1 MTWRGPG
8 AGARLPA
15 RVDYPPGFGPMGPGP
30 RPSPRPGFAA
40 LRAHL
45 LVGAYP
51 APADAR
57 WLAETHG
64 VTTVVSLQDDADLA
78 SKGLDLA
85 ELEEAYREA
94 GLAFQRFPVPD
105 GDEGH
110 LVARLAAVVGHITRV
125 VDAGGRVYLHCN
137 AGYNR
142 APTVAIA
149 FLTAHEGLSPDAAR
163 AAMTACR
170 TCVPYM
176 RAVERFARG
185 RGAGRT

>member
-1 MTWRGPG
+1 
-8 AGARLPA
+8 
-15 RVDYPPGFGPMGPGP
+15 VSHPPGFGPPYP
-30 RPSPRPGFAA
+30 RPTPRPGFAT
-40 LRAHL
+40 LRDHL
-45 LVGAYP
+45 LVGEYP
-51 APADAR
+51 TPADAC

-64 VTTVVSLQDDADLA
+64 VTAVVSLQDDADLA
-78 SKGLDLA
+78 AKGLDLPV
-85 ELEEAYREA
+85 LEAAYREV

-110 LVARLAAVVGHITRV
+110 LVARLAAVVGHISRL

-163 AAMTACR
+163 AEMRACR
-170 TCVPYM
+170 ACVPYM
-176 RAVERFARG
+176 RAVEAFAR
-185 RGAGRT
+185 RRRSARES

>member
-1 MTWRGPG
+1 MEHP
-8 AGARLPA
+8 
-15 RVDYPPGFGPMGPGP
+15 FGPAS
-30 RPSPRPGFAA
+30 RPTPRPGFAA

-45 LVGAYP
+45 LVGEYP
-51 APADAR
+51 MPADAR

-64 VTTVVSLQDDADLA
+64 VTAVVSLQDDGDLA
-78 SKGLDLA
+78 AKGIDSA
-85 ELEEAYREA
+85 ALEDAYHEA
-94 GLAFQRFPVPD
+94 GLAFRRFPVPD

-110 LVARLAAVVGHITRV
+110 LVARLEAVVGHLTRV

-163 AAMTACR
+163 AAMRACR
-170 TCVPYM
+170 ACVPYM
-176 RAVERFARG
+176 RAVEAFVRHG
-185 RGAGRT
+185 RRE

>member
-1 MTWRGPG
+1 M
-8 AGARLPA
+8 
-15 RVDYPPGFGPMGPGP
+15 DDPPGFGLMGPNP
-30 RPSPRPGFAA
+30 RPTPRPGFAA

-45 LVGAYP
+45 LVGEYP
-51 APADAR
+51 MPADAR

-64 VTTVVSLQDDADLA
+64 VTAVVSLQDDADLA

-85 ELEEAYREA
+85 ALEAAYREA

-110 LVARLAAVVGHITRV
+110 LVARLAAVVGHVARI

-149 FLTAHEGLSPDAAR
+149 FLTAHEGLSADAAR
-163 AAMTACR
+163 AAMKACR

-176 RAVERFARG
+176 RAVEAFAR
-185 RGAGRT
+185 RRAPVRE

>member
-1 MTWRGPG
+1 VDHPSGSGP
-8 AGARLPA
+8 
-15 RVDYPPGFGPMGPGP
+15 FGPAP
-30 RPSPRPGFAA
+30 RPTPRPGFAA
-40 LRAHL
+40 LRPHL
-45 LVGAYP
+45 LVGEYP

-64 VTTVVSLQDDADLA
+64 VTAVVSLQDDADLA
-78 SKGLDLA
+78 AKGLDVD
-85 ELEEAYREA
+85 ELEEAYRDA
-94 GLAFQRFPVPD
+94 GLAFRRFPVPD

-110 LVARLAAVVGHITRV
+110 LVARLAAVVTHIVDV

-149 FLTAHEGLSPDAAR
+149 FLTRHEGLSVDAAR
-163 AAMTACR
+163 AAMRACR

-176 RAVERFARG
+176 RAVEAFARQ
-185 RGAGRT
+185 RRPPRA

>member
-1 MTWRGPG
+1 MTWRELWPG
-8 AGARLPA
+8 A
-15 RVDYPPGFGPMGPGP
+15 RVPSAVDHPGPGP
-30 RPSPRPGFAA
+30 FGPAPRPTPRPGFAA

-45 LVGAYP
+45 LVGEYP

-64 VTTVVSLQDDADLA
+64 VTAVVSLQDDADLA

-85 ELEEAYREA
+85 ELEEAYRDA
-94 GLAFQRFPVPD
+94 GLVFQRFPVPD
-105 GDEGH
+105 GDEDH
-110 LVARLAAVVGHITRV
+110 LVARLAAVVGHIVRL

-149 FLTAHEGLSPDAAR
+149 FLVLHESLSPDAAR
-163 AAMTACR
+163 AAMKACR
-170 TCVPYM
+170 TCVPYV
-176 RAVERFARG
+176 RAIEAYARHRKP
-185 RGAGRT
+185 RG

>member
-1 MTWRGPG
+1 MG
-8 AGARLPA
+8 
-15 RVDYPPGFGPMGPGP
+15 DDPPGYGLMGPNP
-30 RPSPRPGFAA
+30 RPTPRPGFAA
-40 LRAHL
+40 LRPHL

-57 WLAETHG
+57 WLRDTHG
-64 VTTVVSLQDDADLA
+64 VTAVVSLQDDADLA
-78 SKGLDLA
+78 AKGIDLA
-85 ELEEAYREA
+85 ALEGAYRDA

-110 LVARLAAVVGHITRV
+110 LVARLAAVVGHIGRI
-125 VDAGGRVYLHCN
+125 VDTGGRVYLHCN

-149 FLTAHEGLSPDAAR
+149 FLTAHEGLTPVAAR
-163 AAMTACR
+163 AAMRACR

-176 RAVERFARG
+176 RAVEAFARH
-185 RGAGRT
+185 R

>member
-1 MTWRGPG
+1 
-8 AGARLPA
+8 
-15 RVDYPPGFGPMGPGP
+15 MGPNP

-45 LVGAYP
+45 LVGEYP
-51 APADAR
+51 TAADAG
-57 WLAETHG
+57 WLAEEHG
-64 VTTVVSLQDDADLA
+64 VTSVVSLQDDADLA
-78 SKGLDLA
+78 SKGLELA
-85 ELEEAYREA
+85 ALERAYREA
-94 GLAFQRFPVPD
+94 GLSFQRFPVPD

-149 FLTAHEGLSPDAAR
+149 FLTAHEGLSPESAR
-163 AAMTACR
+163 AAMRACR
-170 TCVPYM
+170 ACVPYM
-176 RAVERFARG
+176 RAVQVFAGG
-185 RGAGRT
+185 RRP